1 MAMNA
6 NVLLLINEVTMYNLY
21 NNGVLENFV
30 ISLRYS
36 ILAFYTV
43 QILSILVLLL
53 KLKIGISIIL
63 QKH

>member
-36 ILAFYTV
+36 ILAFYTI

-53 KLKIGISIIL
+53 KQKISN
-63 QKH
+63 